1 MSEQRSNAAEQK
13 PQKGFMAELDA
24 WAEKVIIEPLKQAL
38 IDVERAPEKEFRE
51 EAEGILITEV
61 AVIKK
66 AIREKVLESYRNGQ
80 AAGPRK
86 EQQTP
91 QRSQERPRYR
101 RA

>member
-1 MSEQRSNAAEQK
+1 MS
-13 PQKGFMAELDA
+13 ELDA
-24 WAEKVIIEPLKQAL
+24 WADKVIIEPLKQAL

-80 AAGPRK
+80 SAGPRK
-86 EQQTP
+86 EQTS